1 MAKPN
6 KDNSSAGF
14 LDRFLEALYSF
25 FRRFNKL
32 FDRVVFNKAGSLI
45 ISLIASLVI
54 CIAIDYQDIRIEL
67 FNDTTTVVDLGN
79 VNTEINLDQ
88 NKYEVSGIPSSVQV
102 TLSGEETD
110 IEVYQKQHP
119 NLTVKAD
126 LSQYKEGSYIID
138 LALEDLPSTI
148 KASISPET
156 VTATITSKRT
166 RVFSVAPEILIG
178 AGQKASDFK
187 TPTLAVNS
195 VTIRATADELNAIR
209 FVRAIVD
216 VSGFTSGN
224 SAKVNA
230 NVVAYDADGN
240 RVQVEI
246 DPTTIE
252 ATVEREDTE

>member
-1 MAKPN
+1 MNIILRWAR
-6 KDNSSAGF
+6 S
-14 LDRFLEALYSF
+14 LY
-25 FRRFNKL
+25 R
-32 FDRVVFNKAGSLI
+32 KAILKHLI
-45 ISLIASLVI
+45 
-54 CIAIDYQDIRIEL
+54 
-67 FNDTTTVVDLGN
+67 
-79 VNTEINLDQ
+79 
-88 NKYEVSGIPSSVQV
+88 
-102 TLSGEETD
+102 
-110 IEVYQKQHP
+110 
-119 NLTVKAD
+119 
-126 LSQYKEGSYIID
+126 
-138 LALEDLPSTI
+138 
-148 KASISPET
+148 
-156 VTATITSKRT
+156 
-166 RVFSVAPEILIG
+166 APEIVVLMDGGICSQMHQYLLG
-178 AGQKASDFK
+178 RFFAQKGYKVSYDLSFYRTWGTDLTHRFVRNFDLLKAFPYIEITKASDFK

>member
-14 LDRFLEALYSF
+14 LDRFLEVLYSF

-88 NKYEVSGIPSSVQV
+88 SKYEVSGIPSSVQV

-138 LALEDLPSTI
+138 LALKDLPSTI
-148 KASISPET
+148 QA
-156 VTATITSKRT
+156 
-166 RVFSVAPEILIG
+166 
-178 AGQKASDFK
+178 
-187 TPTLAVNS
+187 
-195 VTIRATADELNAIR
+195 
-209 FVRAIVD
+209 
-216 VSGFTSGN
+216 
-224 SAKVNA
+224 
-230 NVVAYDADGN
+230 
-240 RVQVEI
+240 
-246 DPTTIE
+246 
-252 ATVEREDTE
+252 